1 VTADRRA
8 IEARAGGRRDVV
20 GGLLVALG
28 AVLFGSVVVIGRT
41 ETVQDLPVPS
51 LLAVRFGVAAL
62 LLAGILG
69 ASGRS
74 LRPGSGEW
82 LPLLALGALGYG
94 VESGLFFLALG
105 RGTAATVTLLFYTY
119 PVWVAVMSAALGM
132 GVPGLL
138 VGGSLVAAV
147 AGSGLVVGA
156 TGGLDITAA
165 GIAFA
170 LASSVAISLF
180 LVGLERWVRR
190 TPPLVSS
197 VWVAMSASAALA
209 VAAVATGARFPT
221 GGEAW
226 LAVVAM
232 GVLTSGAFGLLFLGV
247 RRLGAVRSSIVA
259 SLEPVMAAVLA
270 LAFLGE
276 ALRLGVI
283 GGGALILGGAVAA
296 SMARGRPE
304 PEAGP

>member
-1 VTADRRA
+1 MTRDRRA
-8 IEARAGGRRDVV
+8 TVARSTGRRDVV

-28 AVLFGSVVVIGRT
+28 AALFGSVVVIGRT
-41 ETVQDLPVPS
+41 ETVRALPVAS
-51 LLAVRFGVAAL
+51 LLGVRFAVAAL
-62 LLAGILG
+62 ILAVILG
-69 ASGRS
+69 ASRQS
-74 LRPGSGEW
+74 LRPGPGEW
-82 LPLLALGALGYG
+82 LPLLVLGALGYG
-94 VESGLFFLALG
+94 VESGLFFLALE

-119 PVWVAVMSAALGM
+119 PVWVAVLSAALGM

-138 VGGSLVAAV
+138 VDGALVAAV

-156 TGGLDITAA
+156 SGGLDITGT

-170 LASSVAISLF
+170 LASAVTISFF
-180 LVGLERWVRR
+180 LVGLEQWVRR

-197 VWVAMSASAALA
+197 MWVAASASAALA
-209 VAAVATGARFPT
+209 AAALIGRTGFPT
-221 GGEAW
+221 GGDAW
-226 LAVVAM
+226 LAMAAM
-232 GVLTSGAFGLLFLGV
+232 GVLTSGAFTLLFLGV

-259 SLEPVMAAVLA
+259 SLEPVLAAVLA

-296 SMARGRPE
+296 SLARGRPE

>member
-1 VTADRRA
+1 
-8 IEARAGGRRDVV
+8 VV

-28 AVLFGSVVVIGRT
+28 AALFGSIVVIGRT
-41 ETVQDLPVPS
+41 QTVRALPVAS
-51 LLAVRFGVAAL
+51 LLGVRFAVAAL
-62 LLAGILG
+62 LLAVILG
-69 ASGRS
+69 ASRQV
-74 LRPGSGEW
+74 LRPGPGEW
-82 LPLLALGALGYG
+82 MPLLVIGALGYG
-94 VESGLFFLALG
+94 VESGLFFLALE

-119 PVWVAVMSAALGM
+119 PVWVAMLSAALGM

-138 VGGSLVAAV
+138 VGGALVAAV

-156 TGGLDITAA
+156 SGGLDITAA
-165 GIAFA
+165 GISFA
-170 LASSVAISLF
+170 LASAVTISFF

-197 VWVAMSASAALA
+197 MWVAISASAALA
-209 VAAVATGARFPT
+209 SAAVATGAGFPT
-221 GGEAW
+221 GAEAW
-226 LAVVAM
+226 LAVVGM
-232 GVLTSGAFGLLFLGV
+232 GVLTSGAFTLVFLGV
-247 RRLGAVRSSIVA
+247 RRLGAVRASIVA
-259 SLEPVMAAVLA
+259 SLEPVLAAVLA
-270 LAFLGE
+270 LVFLGE

>member
-8 IEARAGGRRDVV
+8 TEARAGGRRDVV

-28 AVLFGSVVVIGRT
+28 ALLFGSVVVIGRT
-41 ETVQDLPVPS
+41 ETVQDLPVAS

-62 LLAGILG
+62 VLAGVLG
-69 ASGRS
+69 ASRQS
-74 LRPGSGEW
+74 LRPGAGEW

-119 PVWVAVMSAALGM
+119 PVWVAALSAALGL

-156 TGGLDITAA
+156 SRGLDITAA

-170 LASSVAISLF
+170 LASAVAISLF
-180 LVGLERWVRR
+180 LVGLERWIRR

-197 VWVAMSASAALA
+197 VWVAISASAALA

-232 GVLTSGAFGLLFLGV
+232 GLLTSGAFGLLFLGV

-296 SMARGRPE
+296 SLARGRPE

>member
-1 VTADRRA
+1 VTRDPRA
-8 IEARAGGRRDVV
+8 TEVRAAGRRDLV

-28 AVLFGSVVVIGRT
+28 AALFGSVVVIGRT
-41 ETVQDLPVPS
+41 ETVQALPVAS
-51 LLAVRFGVAAL
+51 LLGVRFAVAAL
-62 LLAGILG
+62 LLAVLLG
-69 ASGRS
+69 VSRRS
-74 LRPGSGEW
+74 LRPGRGEW
-82 LPLLALGALGYG
+82 LPLLVIGALGYG
-94 VESGLFFLALG
+94 VESGLFFLALE
-105 RGTAATVTLLFYTY
+105 RGTAATVTVLFYTY
-119 PVWVAVMSAALGM
+119 PVWVAVVSAALGM
-132 GVPGLL
+132 GLPGLL

-156 TGGLDITAA
+156 GGLDITAA

-170 LASSVAISLF
+170 LSAAVTISFF

-197 VWVAMSASAALA
+197 MWVAVSASAALA
-209 VAAVATGARFPT
+209 AAAVVTRAGLPR

-232 GVLTSGAFGLLFLGV
+232 GVLTSGAFILLFLGV
-247 RRLGAVRSSIVA
+247 RRLGAVRASIVA
-259 SLEPVMAAVLA
+259 ALEPALAAVLA
-270 LAFLGE
+270 LVFLGE

-296 SMARGRPE
+296 SLARGRPE